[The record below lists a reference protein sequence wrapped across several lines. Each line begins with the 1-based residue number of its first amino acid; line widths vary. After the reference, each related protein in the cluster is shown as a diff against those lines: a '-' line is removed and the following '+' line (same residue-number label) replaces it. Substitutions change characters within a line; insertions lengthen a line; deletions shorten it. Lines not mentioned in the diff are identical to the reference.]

1 MIKVSK
7 LLSTDFEIHPFILGM
22 FFGRILQSK
31 DAKYFA
37 CFSSYKESKFSKME
51 DPIIESKKYTNK
63 LKNITNEK
71 NLLDLE
77 TFKLGQKNWTQIKK
91 NWVLFF
97 HFK

>member
-77 TFKLGQKNWTQIKK
+77 IFKKMNIIFFKYNFIEK
-91 NWVLFF
+91 LFLL
-97 HFK
+97 